1 MNSSRTP
8 ASPHLCLVGAGNMGG
23 AMLGG
28 WLKAGR
34 DPKSI
39 TVIDPNP
46 PQSMADMIA
55 EYGVLHV
62 VHAKDAARPDVLLVA
77 VKPQIMGAVLPDL
90 SSLMDGEN
98 VLVSVAAGTT
108 IDQLEKPFGQV
119 SGNAVRVV
127 RAMPN
132 TPAMVQRGITVC
144 VANSGVSAQQRED
157 VTQLLAA
164 IGDVDWVENEAL
176 IDAVTGVSG
185 SGPAYVFHLAEA
197 LADAGVAAGLP
208 EELAAKL
215 AQATVSGAGELMRQS
230 DMPPSVLRQNVT
242 SPNGTTAAAL
252 DVLMAQDGFP
262 SLLGRAVAAATNR
275 SRELSKG

>member
-34 DPKSI
+34 DPKTI

-46 PQSMADMIA
+46 PQPMADMIA
-55 EYGVLHV
+55 EYGVKHV
-62 VHAKDAARPDVLLVA
+62 TNAKNAARPDVLLVA
-77 VKPQIMGAVLPDL
+77 VKPQIMGAVLPGL
-90 SSLMDGEN
+90 ASLMHGEN

-108 IDQLEKPFGQV
+108 IDQLAKPFGQV
-119 SGNAVRVV
+119 NGNAVRVV

-176 IDAVTGVSG
+176 IDVVTGVSG

-230 DMPPSVLRQNVT
+230 EMPPSVLRQNVT

-262 SLLGRAVAAATNR
+262 SLLERAVAAATNR